1 MYKLTKH
8 ETLKQQ
14 IRKYYIQRNYEK
26 AKELEK
32 ELDYFF
38 WGLKNRKL

>member
-1 MYKLTKH
+1 MPKLTKL

-14 IRKYYIQRNYEK
+14 LRKYYIQRNYEK

-32 ELDYFF
+32 ELDYFEY
-38 WGLKNRKL
+38 GIKC

>member
-1 MYKLTKH
+1 MSKLTKH

-26 AKELEK
+26 AKDLEAELF
-32 ELDYFF
+32 YFYY
-38 WGLKNRKL
+38 GIVISN

>member
-1 MYKLTKH
+1 MSKTTKL

-32 ELDYFF
+32 ELDYFYY
-38 WGLKNRKL
+38 GIKC

>member
-1 MYKLTKH
+1 MASTKLTKL

-32 ELDYFF
+32 ELDYFEY
-38 WGLKNRKL
+38 GIKK